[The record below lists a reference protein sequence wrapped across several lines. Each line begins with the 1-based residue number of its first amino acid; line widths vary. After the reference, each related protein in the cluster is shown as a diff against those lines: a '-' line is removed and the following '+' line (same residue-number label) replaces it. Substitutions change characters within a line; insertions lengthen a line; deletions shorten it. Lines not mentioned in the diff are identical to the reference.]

1 MKQAEVLAKLQEVFD
16 GIFLE
21 KVAAKPELSAAD
33 VEEWD
38 SLMQISLVI
47 AVEQKFRVRFRV
59 GEVETARN
67 LGEVRRS
74 DRETDRA
81 IRART
86 SRRTIAGIRG
96 PPPVFGVSSPSL
108 MGLTRHCSAEAP
120 PAIVCLRARGTS
132 APSSSL
138 STEASAP
145 CRAASTGAAAS
156 GCS

>member
-21 KVAAKPELSAAD
+21 KVEAKPELLAAE

-67 LGEVRRS
+67 LGEFA
-74 DRETDRA
+74 DL
-81 IRART
+81 
-86 SRRTIAGIRG
+86 IAKRIE
-96 PPPVFGVSSPSL
+96 P
-108 MGLTRHCSAEAP
+108 
-120 PAIVCLRARGTS
+120 
-132 APSSSL
+132 
-138 STEASAP
+138 
-145 CRAASTGAAAS
+145 
-156 GCS
+156 

>member
-21 KVAAKPELSAAD
+21 KVVAKPDLSAAD

-67 LGEVRRS
+67 LGEFA
-74 DRETDRA
+74 DL
-81 IRART
+81 
-86 SRRTIAGIRG
+86 IAKRIE
-96 PPPVFGVSSPSL
+96 P
-108 MGLTRHCSAEAP
+108 
-120 PAIVCLRARGTS
+120 
-132 APSSSL
+132 
-138 STEASAP
+138 
-145 CRAASTGAAAS
+145 
-156 GCS
+156 

>member
-21 KVAAKPELSAAD
+21 KVVAKPELSAAD

-67 LGEVRRS
+67 LGEFA
-74 DRETDRA
+74 DL
-81 IRART
+81 
-86 SRRTIAGIRG
+86 IAKRIE
-96 PPPVFGVSSPSL
+96 P
-108 MGLTRHCSAEAP
+108 
-120 PAIVCLRARGTS
+120 
-132 APSSSL
+132 
-138 STEASAP
+138 
-145 CRAASTGAAAS
+145 
-156 GCS
+156 

>member
-21 KVAAKPELSAAD
+21 KVEAKPELSAAE

-67 LGEVRRS
+67 LGEFA
-74 DRETDRA
+74 DL
-81 IRART
+81 
-86 SRRTIAGIRG
+86 IAKRIE
-96 PPPVFGVSSPSL
+96 P
-108 MGLTRHCSAEAP
+108 
-120 PAIVCLRARGTS
+120 
-132 APSSSL
+132 
-138 STEASAP
+138 
-145 CRAASTGAAAS
+145 
-156 GCS
+156 

>member
-21 KVAAKPELSAAD
+21 KIVAKPELSAAD

-67 LGEVRRS
+67 LGEFA
-74 DRETDRA
+74 DL
-81 IRART
+81 
-86 SRRTIAGIRG
+86 IAKRIE
-96 PPPVFGVSSPSL
+96 P
-108 MGLTRHCSAEAP
+108 
-120 PAIVCLRARGTS
+120 
-132 APSSSL
+132 
-138 STEASAP
+138 
-145 CRAASTGAAAS
+145 
-156 GCS
+156 

>member
-21 KVAAKPELSAAD
+21 KIVAKPELSAAD

-67 LGEVRRS
+67 LGEFA
-74 DRETDRA
+74 DL
-81 IRART
+81 
-86 SRRTIAGIRG
+86 IAKRLE
-96 PPPVFGVSSPSL
+96 P
-108 MGLTRHCSAEAP
+108 
-120 PAIVCLRARGTS
+120 
-132 APSSSL
+132 
-138 STEASAP
+138 
-145 CRAASTGAAAS
+145 
-156 GCS
+156 